1 MFEEENMK
9 MELQLK
15 DIVHKQKIKAD
26 LDKLKIKKIK
36 KYAPEMENRPYYALA
51 SVVIL
56 IDDLAFRFIYV

>member
-15 DIVHKQKIKAD
+15 DIVHKQKMKAE

-36 KYAPEMENRPYYALA
+36 KYAPEMENRA

-56 IDDLAFRFIYV
+56 IDALAFRFIYV